1 MRSRQQRRGPPETP
15 FKEGTVGSGVRHHA
29 AAARGEI
36 NRLDLGLIVEVW
48 NKGLIWD
55 TMVGTAWIP
64 LKSVRQSEEE
74 GSGDWIF
81 LDAEV
86 LMKADEIYG
95 TKNPTPHRL
104 LLDTRF
110 ELPFDIPD
118 DEAQYWTSKLEW
130 INTMSIDEEYPPQ
143 DESHPL
149 PFAASQCSLEDQ
161 DSAVDDRDSD
171 YRSETSNSLPPRYHT
186 TAQPNSSMH
195 QYPVGPRQ
203 RQQHLDSCTDSLHS
217 FDLDC
222 REHRGPS
229 PVDSSRFGSSG
240 NLSQTSSQA
249 QRDWSGQHWRLR
261 TRGVLPLLPQQQVS
275 PLLHQEA
282 LQQRRPHC
290 ERTHSFG

>member
-1 MRSRQQRRGPPETP
+1 
-15 FKEGTVGSGVRHHA
+15 
-29 AAARGEI
+29 
-36 NRLDLGLIVEVW
+36 
-48 NKGLIWD
+48 
-55 TMVGTAWIP
+55 MVGTAWIP

-110 ELPFDIPD
+110 ELPFGESFQPVFNIPD

-130 INTMSIDEEYPPQ
+130 INTMSIDEEVKTKSRSVGALLHPCLQISSLLQYPQP

-222 REHRGPS
+222 REHRGP
-229 PVDSSRFGSSG
+229 R
-240 NLSQTSSQA
+240 
-249 QRDWSGQHWRLR
+249 
-261 TRGVLPLLPQQQVS
+261 
-275 PLLHQEA
+275 
-282 LQQRRPHC
+282 
-290 ERTHSFG
+290 

>member
-1 MRSRQQRRGPPETP
+1 
-15 FKEGTVGSGVRHHA
+15 
-29 AAARGEI
+29 
-36 NRLDLGLIVEVW
+36 
-48 NKGLIWD
+48 
-55 TMVGTAWIP
+55 MVGTAWIP

-110 ELPFDIPD
+110 ELPFGESFQPVFNIPD

-130 INTMSIDEEYPPQ
+130 INTMSIDEEYPPP

-186 TAQPNSSMH
+186 TAQPNSPCTSI
-195 QYPVGPRQ
+195 PWGPRQ
-203 RQQHLDSCTDSLHS
+203 RAAASRLLHR
-217 FDLDC
+217 L
-222 REHRGPS
+222 
-229 PVDSSRFGSSG
+229 
-240 NLSQTSSQA
+240 SSQ
-249 QRDWSGQHWRLR
+249 LR
-261 TRGVLPLLPQQQVS
+261 PGLPESTEDPVLWTVVALAPQ
-275 PLLHQEA
+275 E
-282 LQQRRPHC
+282 
-290 ERTHSFG
+290 T

>member
-1 MRSRQQRRGPPETP
+1 MDYLIRERLESPPGFCGTMSAFRPNHPFETP
-15 FKEGTVGSGVRHHA
+15 VVFVRCPFVSVDDKFNTYVTLKVQNVKSTTITV
-29 AAARGEI
+29 RGEQPCWEQDFMFEI

-55 TMVGTAWIP
+55 TMVGTSWIP
-64 LKSVRQSEEE
+64 LKNVRQSEEE
-74 GSGDWIF
+74 GSGEWIF

-118 DEAQYWTSKLEW
+118 DEAQYWTGRLER
-130 INTMSIDEEYPPQ
+130 INTMGIHDEYHLQ
-143 DESHPL
+143 DDNQSGPL
-149 PFAASQCSLEDQ
+149 PFAPSQCSLDDQ

-195 QYPVGPRQ
+195 QYPMGPRP
-203 RQQHLDSCTDSLHS
+203 QHHQDCCTDSINS
-217 FDLDC
+217 FDLDY
-222 REHRGPS
+222 RDQRG
-229 PVDSSRFGSSG
+229 SR
-240 NLSQTSSQA
+240 
-249 QRDWSGQHWRLR
+249 
-261 TRGVLPLLPQQQVS
+261 
-275 PLLHQEA
+275 
-282 LQQRRPHC
+282 
-290 ERTHSFG
+290 